1 MRDNKLFDRMKIA
14 YRFIRYGKGCSRI
27 MVCEQC
33 GSVIIVPISEEPLKY
48 KLINDKTHVDQV
60 WSEYVQCCK
69 CGAVCKEIQLWN
81 FAGDPL
87 GIDKDLTV
95 KKGD

>member
-1 MRDNKLFDRMKIA
+1 MRDNKLFDRAKIA
-14 YRFIRYGKGCSRI
+14 YEFIRYGKGCSHTMIR
-27 MVCEQC
+27 EQC
-33 GSVIIVPISEEPLKY
+33 GGAIIVPISEEPLKY

-69 CGAVCKEIQLWN
+69 YGAVCKEIQLWN

-87 GIDKDLTV
+87 GIDKNLTV

>member
-1 MRDNKLFDRMKIA
+1 MRDNKLFDRIKIA
-14 YRFIRYGKGCSRI
+14 YRFIRYGKGCTRI
-27 MVCEQC
+27 MKCGKC
-33 GSVIIVPISEEPLKY
+33 GSVIIVPISEKPLED
-48 KLINDKTHVDQV
+48 KLINDKMHVDQV

>member
-1 MRDNKLFDRMKIA
+1 MRDNKLFDRVKIA
-14 YRFIRYGKGCSRI
+14 YRFIRYGKGCARI
-27 MVCEQC
+27 MECGKC
-33 GSVIIVPISEEPLKY
+33 GSVIIVPISEEPL
-48 KLINDKTHVDQV
+48 DQV

-95 KKGD
+95 KKVTKWDL